1 MGSLFL
7 NSEVAVTDLHHV
19 HVVVGIE
26 VDIVKVLY
34 ILNKDTCDIRPVIN
48 TSNDINFDNQVVGNL
63 TNQEGLESLDI
74 LHECPTFAPHV
85 HTSAFP
91 QLHRE

>member
-1 MGSLFL
+1 MRPLFHDGK
-7 NSEVAVTDLHHV
+7 SAIAYFHHV

-91 QLHRE
+91 QLHRD

>member
-1 MGSLFL
+1 MRPLFL
-7 NSEVAVTDLHHV
+7 YGQSAIAYFHHV

-34 ILNKDTCDIRPVIN
+34 VLNKDTCDIRPVIN
-48 TSNDINFDNQVVGNL
+48 TSKGINFDSQVVRNM

>member
-1 MGSLFL
+1 M
-7 NSEVAVTDLHHV
+7 
-19 HVVVGIE
+19 GIE

-34 ILNKDTCDIRPVIN
+34 ILNKDTCVIRPVIN
-48 TSNDINFDNQVVGNL
+48 IGKSFSLASQVVGNM